1 MYTIAKPDMLAA
13 KDYIHPTYTPKL
25 IFQILKHGI
34 SCLLWFVCCLFIVFI
49 EPGWGLYI
57 SYVRVICETSQAWR
71 KDDER
76 CHSWQSK
83 TRHDSFTSSYIFVDH
98 KMLHMTKSV
107 KSTFA
112 NFLPSLFFTASLLPP
127 RFGLWGPHAPRP
139 RTAKLLSHVTM
150 WRLGSWEPMENE
162 NNHHM
167 TTYNLTCKWQL
178 DSNVRTTG
186 LKHPINTHMISTYQR
201 E

>member
-1 MYTIAKPDMLAA
+1 MLAA

-34 SCLLWFVCCLFIVFI
+34 SCLLWFICFLFIVFI

-107 KSTFA
+107 KRAF
-112 NFLPSLFFTASLLPP
+112 SLIFFHPCFSLRRFYHHVSAYEDHMPHGLELQNSWDLESP
-127 RFGLWGPHAPRP
+127 RKM
-139 RTAKLLSHVTM
+139 RTTTTWQLTT
-150 WRLGSWEPMENE
+150 WR
-162 NNHHM
+162 
-167 TTYNLTCKWQL
+167 CKWQL

-186 LKHPINTHMISTYQR
+186 LKNPINTHISTY
-201 E
+201 ETE